1 MAALPPTAMKA
12 LVEFVARS
20 LVDDPDAVRVTQR
33 EAGRTT
39 VLELS
44 VAEDDTGKVI
54 GKDGR
59 VATALRVLLRVAANR
74 QRRRAILEIV

>member
-1 MAALPPTAMKA
+1 MAALPPTPMKA
-12 LVEFVARS
+12 LIEFVARQ
-20 LVDDPDAVRVTQR
+20 LVDDPDAVRVSQR
-33 EAGRTT
+33 EVGRTT

-59 VATALRVLLRVAANR
+59 VAKALRVLLRVAANR
-74 QRRRAILEIV
+74 QRRRAILEIA

>member
-1 MAALPPTAMKA
+1 MKA